1 MRILRVAI
9 DNRRRRFEVT
19 TRRQTWVFPYAK
31 VDPRPTAEDRIA
43 EVFVDDELGRQAFTY
58 RLASGREGS
67 VHIDSVLE
75 YNEDPA
81 YMADLALYRLSQEA
95 RARFEASGLSAR
107 EVAGR
112 LGTSPT
118 QLYRLL
124 DPTNYTKSLR
134 QLVGLLYV
142 LGCEVDV
149 HVSERSTPAAS

>member
-1 MRILRVAI
+1 MSPGG
-9 DNRRRRFEVT
+9 VT
-19 TRRQTWVFPYAK
+19 PLG
-31 VDPRPTAEDRIA
+31 PRTPLPDRGPPT
-43 EVFVDDELGRQAFTY
+43 
-58 RLASGREGS
+58 
-67 VHIDSVLE
+67 
-75 YNEDPA
+75 EDPA
-81 YMADLALYRLSQEA
+81 YRADLALYRLSQEA

-107 EVAGR
+107 GVASR

-142 LGCEVDV
+142 LGGEVDV